1 MAGVNGRLIA
11 RRLPVR
17 STNGFE
23 LAQAGK
29 KGEMPHPFG
38 AVARDE
44 DGRSATEWVAAV
56 RALSRR
62 RKIRTGGAVDWSWI
76 TGRTVRRRRSGR
88 SALARKTTPRQA
100 SAGKPAPPKK
110 PAAAPHGQGET
121 GLLSSDGLL
130 SRILDIADDAII
142 SIDQNQR
149 IIVFNQ
155 GAEKIFGY
163 SAREVF
169 DQPIDILLPEGFSA
183 QHRRHVREFAQSP
196 IAARRMGDRGDISGR
211 RKDGSSFPAEAS
223 ISKLDS
229 GGRRI
234 YTVILRD
241 VTQRRVADEKIR
253 ASLRE
258 KEVLLQEIHH
268 RVKNNLQVVSSL
280 LSLQSR
286 GVLDE
291 DTRQKFKESQN
302 RVHSM
307 ALIHEQLYQSPS
319 LSQIN
324 YPQYIRQLG
333 AHLFRSYR
341 VSSSRIELQTRID
354 DLQLSVDIAVPCGLI
369 INELVSNSLKYGFPN
384 GRGGVIR
391 IELHRQPNGR
401 ATLTVADDGVGLPEG
416 VGFWNTQ
423 TLGLRLV
430 GTLVKQLEGSI
441 QVDRSQ
447 GTSVHVTF
455 QLASPDEGE
464 ENDGVGPHHG
474 SRR

>member
-1 MAGVNGRLIA
+1 
-11 RRLPVR
+11 
-17 STNGFE
+17 
-23 LAQAGK
+23 
-29 KGEMPHPFG
+29 
-38 AVARDE
+38 
-44 DGRSATEWVAAV
+44 
-56 RALSRR
+56 
-62 RKIRTGGAVDWSWI
+62 
-76 TGRTVRRRRSGR
+76 
-88 SALARKTTPRQA
+88 LARKTTARQTSAAKAGAGKKRA
-100 SAGKPAPPKK
+100 SAAPR
-110 PAAAPHGQGET
+110 GQGET
-121 GLLSSDGLL
+121 GLLTSDGLL

-169 DQPIDILLPEGFSA
+169 DQPIDILLPEGLAA
-183 QHRRHVREFAQSP
+183 QHHRHVREFAESP
-196 IAARRMGDRGDISGR
+196 IAARRMGERGEIAGR
-211 RKDGSSFPAEAS
+211 RKDGTSFPAEAS

-319 LSQIN
+319 LSQID
-324 YPQYIRQLG
+324 YPQYIRQLA

-384 GRGGVIR
+384 GRGGRIS
-391 IELHRQPNGR
+391 IELHRRPDRR
-401 ATLTVADDGVGLPEG
+401 ATLTVADNGVGLPEE

-430 GTLVKQLEGSI
+430 GTLVKQLDGSI
-441 QVDRSQ
+441 QVDRSE
-447 GTSVHVTF
+447 GTSVQVTF
-455 QLASPDEGE
+455 QLASSGEGE

-474 SRR
+474 RRG

>member
-1 MAGVNGRLIA
+1 M
-11 RRLPVR
+11 
-17 STNGFE
+17 
-23 LAQAGK
+23 
-29 KGEMPHPFG
+29 
-38 AVARDE
+38 
-44 DGRSATEWVAAV
+44 
-56 RALSRR
+56 
-62 RKIRTGGAVDWSWI
+62 
-76 TGRTVRRRRSGR
+76 
-88 SALARKTTPRQA
+88 ARKTAKKQS
-100 SAGKPAPPKK
+100 SAGKARPGKK
-110 PAAAPHGQGET
+110 PAAAPQGQGET

-155 GAEKIFGY
+155 GAEKVFGY

-169 DQPIDILLPEGFSA
+169 NQPIDMLLPEGFAA
-183 QHRRHVREFAQSP
+183 QHRRHVREFAESP
-196 IAARRMGDRGDISGR
+196 IAARRMGERGEISGR

-241 VTQRRVADEKIR
+241 VTQRRAADEKIR

-291 DTRQKFKESQN
+291 QTRQQFKESQN

-324 YPQYIRQLG
+324 YAQYIRQLA

-341 VSSSRIELQTRID
+341 VSSSRIELQTHID
-354 DLQLSVDIAVPCGLI
+354 DLQLSVDAAVPCGLI

-391 IELHRQPNGR
+391 IELRWRPDGR
-401 ATLTVADDGVGLPEG
+401 TTLTVADNGVGLPEE

-430 GTLVKQLEGSI
+430 GTLVKQLEGSVE
-441 QVDRSQ
+441 VDRSE

-455 QLASPDEGE
+455 QMGSTGEGE
-464 ENDGVGPHHG
+464 
-474 SRR
+474 

>member
-1 MAGVNGRLIA
+1 LA
-11 RRLPVR
+11 RRAENKPNSAGKAR
-17 STNGFE
+17 
-23 LAQAGK
+23 AGK
-29 KGEMPHPFG
+29 K
-38 AVARDE
+38 
-44 DGRSATEWVAAV
+44 
-56 RALSRR
+56 SR
-62 RKIRTGGAVDWSWI
+62 
-76 TGRTVRRRRSGR
+76 
-88 SALARKTTPRQA
+88 
-100 SAGKPAPPKK
+100 
-110 PAAAPHGQGET
+110 AAPRGQAET
-121 GLLSSDGLL
+121 GLLGSDGLL

-142 SIDQNQR
+142 SINENQR

-169 DQPIDILLPEGFSA
+169 NQPIDMLLPEGFAA
-183 QHRRHVREFAQSP
+183 QHRRHVRDFAKSP
-196 IAARRMGDRGDISGR
+196 IAARRMGERGEISGR
-211 RKDGSSFPAEAS
+211 RKDGSAFPAEAS
-223 ISKLDS
+223 ISKVDIVGS
-229 GGRRI
+229 RI

-241 VTQRRVADEKIR
+241 VTQRRAADEKIR

-319 LSQIN
+319 LSEIN
-324 YPQYIRQLG
+324 YPQYIRQLA

-341 VSSSRIELQTRID
+341 VSSSRIELQTYID
-354 DLQLSVDIAVPCGLI
+354 DLRLGVDVAVPCGLI

-391 IELHRQPNGR
+391 IELHRQPEGR
-401 ATLTVADDGVGLPEG
+401 ATLSVVDNGVGLPEE

-430 GTLVKQLEGSI
+430 GTLVKQLEGNVE
-441 QVDRSQ
+441 VDRSK

-455 QLASPDEGE
+455 QLGSTAHGE
-464 ENDGVGPHHG
+464 
-474 SRR
+474 

>member
-1 MAGVNGRLIA
+1 MASKSPKKQPPAAKG
-11 RRLPVR
+11 
-17 STNGFE
+17 
-23 LAQAGK
+23 AGK
-29 KGEMPHPFG
+29 QSP
-38 AVARDE
+38 V
-44 DGRSATEWVAAV
+44 
-56 RALSRR
+56 
-62 RKIRTGGAVDWSWI
+62 
-76 TGRTVRRRRSGR
+76 
-88 SALARKTTPRQA
+88 
-100 SAGKPAPPKK
+100 
-110 PAAAPHGQGET
+110 APHGQGET
-121 GLLSSDGLL
+121 GLLTSDGLL

-142 SIDQNQR
+142 SIDHNQR

-163 SAREVF
+163 ATREVF
-169 DQPIDILLPEGFSA
+169 NRPIDMLLPEGFAA
-183 QHRRHVREFAQSP
+183 QHRKHVREFAESP
-196 IAARRMGDRGDISGR
+196 IAARRMGERGDISGL

-223 ISKLDS
+223 ISKVDI
-229 GGRRI
+229 GGSRI

-241 VTQRRVADEKIR
+241 VTQRRAADEKIR

-319 LSQIN
+319 LSEIN
-324 YPQYIRQLG
+324 YPQYIRQLV

-341 VSSSRIELQTRID
+341 VSSSRIDLKTRIE
-354 DLQLSVDIAVPCGLI
+354 DLRLSVDAAVPCGLI

-384 GRGGVIR
+384 GRGGAIC
-391 IELHRQPNGR
+391 IELHRQPDGR
-401 ATLTVADDGVGLPEG
+401 ANLTVADDGVGLPEE

-430 GTLVKQLEGSI
+430 GTLVKQLEGNI
-441 QVDRSQ
+441 EVDRSE
-447 GTSVHVTF
+447 GTSIRVTF
-455 QLASPDEGE
+455 QPGSASEGE
-464 ENDGVGPHHG
+464 
-474 SRR
+474 

>member
-1 MAGVNGRLIA
+1 
-11 RRLPVR
+11 
-17 STNGFE
+17 
-23 LAQAGK
+23 
-29 KGEMPHPFG
+29 
-38 AVARDE
+38 
-44 DGRSATEWVAAV
+44 
-56 RALSRR
+56 
-62 RKIRTGGAVDWSWI
+62 
-76 TGRTVRRRRSGR
+76 
-88 SALARKTTPRQA
+88 LARKTPQRQN
-100 SAGKPAPPKK
+100 SAGNERRGKK
-110 PAAAPHGQGET
+110 PSAKPQGQGET
-121 GLLSSDGLL
+121 GLLGSDGLL

-149 IIVFNQ
+149 IVMFNQ
-155 GAEKIFGY
+155 GAEKTFGF

-169 DQPIDILLPEGFSA
+169 NQPIDILLPDGFAA
-183 QHRRHVREFAQSP
+183 QHRRHVREFAESP
-196 IAARRMGDRGDISGR
+196 IAARRMGERGEISGR
-211 RKDGSSFPAEAS
+211 RKDGSAFPAEAS
-223 ISKLDS
+223 ISKVDIE
-229 GGRRI
+229 GRRI

-291 DTRQKFKESQN
+291 ETRQKFKESQN

-324 YPQYIRQLG
+324 YPQYIRQLA

-341 VSSSRIELQTRID
+341 VSSSRVELQTHID
-354 DLQLSVDIAVPCGLI
+354 HVRLSVDAAVPCGLI

-391 IELHRQPNGR
+391 IEMRRQPDGR
-401 ATLTVADDGVGLPEG
+401 TTLTVADNGVGLPAE
-416 VGFWNTQ
+416 VGFWSTQ

-430 GTLVKQLEGSI
+430 GTLVKQLEGN
-441 QVDRSQ
+441 VEVERSE
-447 GTSVHVTF
+447 GTTVRVTF
-455 QLASPDEGE
+455 QLESTGEGE
-464 ENDGVGPHHG
+464 
-474 SRR
+474 

>member
-1 MAGVNGRLIA
+1 MRPAFDHSCSPNGRFAENVGSRRGRLVLD
-11 RRLPVR
+11 RLPDI
-17 STNGFE
+17 SGT
-23 LAQAGK
+23 
-29 KGEMPHPFG
+29 GE
-38 AVARDE
+38 AS
-44 DGRSATEWVAAV
+44 DGRSE
-56 RALSRR
+56 
-62 RKIRTGGAVDWSWI
+62 
-76 TGRTVRRRRSGR
+76 
-88 SALARKTTPRQA
+88 LARKTTRKQ
-100 SAGKPAPPKK
+100 SAPGKAGPSKK
-110 PAAAPHGQGET
+110 PSAAPQGQGET

-163 SAREVF
+163 SACEVF
-169 DQPIDILLPEGFSA
+169 GQPIDMLLPEGFAA
-183 QHRRHVREFAQSP
+183 QHRRHVSEFAESP
-196 IAARRMGDRGDISGR
+196 IAARRMGERGEISGR

-241 VTQRRVADEKIR
+241 VTQRRAADEKIR

-291 DTRQKFKESQN
+291 ETRQQFKESQN

-319 LSQIN
+319 LSQID

-341 VSSSRIELQTRID
+341 VSSSRIELQTHID
-354 DLQLSVDIAVPCGLI
+354 DLQLSVDVAVPCGLI

-391 IELHRQPNGR
+391 IELRRRPDGQSI
-401 ATLTVADDGVGLPEG
+401 LTVADNGVGLPEE

-430 GTLVKQLEGSI
+430 GTLVKQLEGKVE
-441 QVDRSQ
+441 VDRSE
-447 GTSVHVTF
+447 GTSVQVTF
-455 QLASPDEGE
+455 QLGSTGEGE
-464 ENDGVGPHHG
+464 
-474 SRR
+474 